1 MSGGPYVIGVA
12 VLVCS
17 AGLVSAAAYLMG
29 PAVEAWRR
37 AHRAAPAPAASPD
50 VVALIANGQAER
62 LDFYHCPGEQR
73 RRPHAVSVDGS
84 RTCWHCGHHS
94 SGDQT

>member
-1 MSGGPYVIGVA
+1 MTSVPYVIGMA
-12 VLVCS
+12 VLVCGV
-17 AGLVSAAAYLMG
+17 GLVSAAAYLVR

-37 AHRAAPAPAASPD
+37 ANRAAPAPAATAD
-50 VVALIANGQAER
+50 VLALVAAGQAEG

-94 SGDQT
+94 SGEQK